1 MTDNVRRKIRA
12 MKSWVRLGKRK
23 RDKCWRLLPD
33 YLPASSAR
41 IFMRWRRLLR
51 LVSLP
56 AYRPLFGKRIK
67 IAACAAAAFLTLHTP
82 QTAARSFFTR
92 SRVRLRNAKRTLRN
106 NGLRLV

>member
-67 IAACAAAAFLTLHTP
+67 IAACAARRFSPSIPPKLPRGLFSRGRAFGFEM
-82 QTAARSFFTR
+82 QRGR
-92 SRVRLRNAKRTLRN
+92 
-106 NGLRLV
+106 